1 MEAVMSLS
9 SRSRSARLPRTRLA
23 TACLLALPGLAAAEA
38 AADASTKDLD
48 TVVVTASGSQQ
59 WIKDAP
65 ASISVISR
73 EDIERQPVPDLAA
86 LLSRVPGV
94 TGGLSAVGEQ
104 SKIKLR
110 GMPSNYTLVLV
121 DGKRMG
127 SSASTNYRPDLGRQ
141 DLNWISP
148 DQIERIEVVRGP
160 MSSLYGSDAMGG
172 VINIITRRIGDEWNG
187 SATHSYTR
195 PADGKRGDTQQI
207 GATFSGPLGERF
219 GLRIGANSMR
229 RDSDRSNGGVYG
241 NAYAGEKDRN
251 VDALLQWKLSDA
263 QELSLEAGHGVQQAF
278 IDASLEKQDEGA
290 WGASELKR
298 SSLALNHDGKWRFG
312 NSKISA
318 YWTEYRNDIGAAG
331 RSEATDTI
339 IDGSLTTP
347 FTLGV
352 EHQFAVGGQWKRQE
366 LTNTDT
372 IGRAPIDYA
381 GNAVSGS
388 TLDVDTW
395 ALFAEDELKLH
406 RTLAL
411 TVGARL
417 DHHEQFGGHVSPRAY
432 LVWHPAQQW
441 TIRGG
446 VSKGFRAPSLTENSA
461 SAATQSGGRGCTSL
475 IPLGYT
481 RGGCYMAGNPDLD
494 PETSTNREIGIS
506 FDNDLIDVGV
516 TYFHTDFRNKI
527 EYAPLGRFNGIWWTR
542 MSNVQRARTRGMEGN
557 LNVRFGEQWR
567 WRTSATWMKEARNL
581 TTGRNLID
589 TPEFSGYSS
598 LDWAPSTVFSG
609 SLSAQ
614 YTGRQTGTA
623 TTFLKAYTLYDL
635 TAAWNVNEVL
645 TLRGGVSNLADKKLY
660 AEGSTDYF
668 VAGRSYFLSVTARF

>member
-1 MEAVMSLS
+1 
-9 SRSRSARLPRTRLA
+9 
-23 TACLLALPGLAAAEA
+23 
-38 AADASTKDLD
+38 
-48 TVVVTASGSQQ
+48 
-59 WIKDAP
+59 
-65 ASISVISR
+65 
-73 EDIERQPVPDLAA
+73 
-86 LLSRVPGV
+86 
-94 TGGLSAVGEQ
+94 
-104 SKIKLR
+104 
-110 GMPSNYTLVLV
+110 
-121 DGKRMG
+121 
-127 SSASTNYRPDLGRQ
+127 
-141 DLNWISP
+141 
-148 DQIERIEVVRGP
+148 
-160 MSSLYGSDAMGG
+160 MGG
-172 VINIITRRIGDEWNG
+172 VINIITKRIGDSWNG

-195 PADGKRGDTQQI
+195 PQDGDRGDTQQI

-251 VDALLQWKLSDA
+251 VDALLQWKLSEA
-263 QELSLEAGHGVQQAF
+263 QEVSLEAGHGVQQAF
-278 IDASLEKQDEGA
+278 IAQALEKQDEGA

-298 SSLALNHDGKWRFG
+298 SSLALNHDGKWDFG
-312 NSKISA
+312 TSKLSA
-318 YWTEYRNDIGAAG
+318 YWTEYKNDIGATG

-339 IDGSLTTP
+339 IEGSLSTP

-352 EHQFAVGGQWKRQE
+352 DHQFAVGGQWKRQE

-372 IGRAPIDYA
+372 IGQAPVDYA
-381 GNAVSGS
+381 GNPVVGS
-388 TLDVDTW
+388 SLEVDTW
-395 ALFAEDELKLH
+395 ALFVEDELKLH

-411 TVGARL
+411 TLGARL
-417 DHHEQFGGHVSPRAY
+417 DHHEQFGSHVSPRAY
-432 LVWHPAQQW
+432 LVWHPSEQW

-446 VSKGFRAPSLTENSA
+446 VSKGFRAPSLTENSP

-475 IPLGYT
+475 YPLGYT

-506 FDNDLIDVGV
+506 FDNDLVDAGL

-527 EYAPLGRFNGIWWTR
+527 EYEALGFFNGYWWTR
-542 MSNVQRARTRGMEGN
+542 MSNVQRARTSGMEGN
-557 LNVRFGEQWR
+557 LNFRFGDHWR
-567 WRTSATWMKEARNL
+567 WRTSATWMKEAKNL

-598 LDWAPSTVFSG
+598 LDWTPNTTFSS

-614 YTGRQTGTA
+614 YTGKQTGVVN
-623 TTFLKAYTLYDL
+623 TFLKAYTLYDL

-660 AEGSTDYF
+660 ADGSTDYF
-668 VAGRSYFLSVTARF
+668 VAGRSYFLSMTARF

>member
-1 MEAVMSLS
+1 MSPS
-9 SRSRSARLPRTRLA
+9 FRRSCARLPRTRLA
-23 TACLLALPGLAAAEA
+23 TALALAGLAGLPSVAAAEA
-38 AADASTKDLD
+38 ATKDLD
-48 TVVVTASGSQQ
+48 TVVVTASGNQQ

-73 EDIERQPVPDLAA
+73 EDIERQPVHDLAT

-94 TGGLSAVGEQ
+94 TGGLSASGEQ

-141 DLNWISP
+141 DLNWIAP

-172 VINIITRRIGDEWNG
+172 VINIITKRIGDSWRG
-187 SATHSYTR
+187 GATHSYTR
-195 PADGKRGDTQQI
+195 PQDDTRGDTQQI
-207 GATFSGPLGERF
+207 GATFSGPLGDTL

-229 RDSDRSNGGVYG
+229 RDSDTSNGGLSG
-241 NAYAGEKDRN
+241 NANAGEKDRN
-251 VDALLQWKLSDA
+251 IDALLQWRPS
-263 QELSLEAGHGVQQAF
+263 ERHSFSLEAGQGVQQAF
-278 IDASLEKQDEGA
+278 AAQALEKEGDYA

-298 SSLALNHDGKWRFG
+298 TSLGLSHDGNWSFG
-312 NSKISA
+312 TSRLSA
-318 YWTEYRNDIGAAG
+318 YRTEYRNDIGIGG
-331 RSEATDTI
+331 RSEAKDSI
-339 IDGSLTTP
+339 VEGSLGTP

-352 EHQFAVGGQWKRQE
+352 EHQFTVGGQWKRQQ

-372 IGRAPIDYA
+372 VGQAPIDYA
-381 GNAVSGS
+381 GNPVSGS
-388 TLDVDTW
+388 SLEVDTW
-395 ALFAEDELKLH
+395 ALFVEDELKLH

-417 DHHEQFGGHVSPRAY
+417 DHHQQFGSHVSPRAY
-432 LVWHPAQQW
+432 LVWHPATQW

-461 SAATQSGGRGCTSL
+461 AAATYSRGYGCRSL
-475 IPLGYT
+475 VPLGYIS
-481 RGGCYMAGNPDLD
+481 GGCYMAGNPDLD
-494 PETSTNREIGIS
+494 PEISNNREIGVS
-506 FDNDLIDVGV
+506 FDNDVVDAGL
-516 TYFHTDFRNKI
+516 TWFHTEFRNKI
-527 EYAPLGRFNGIWWTR
+527 QYEALGRFNGYWWTR
-542 MSNVQRARTRGMEGN
+542 MQNVERARTSGMEGT

-567 WRTSATWMKEARNL
+567 WRTSATWMKEAKNL
-581 TTGRNLID
+581 TTGENLID

-598 LDWAPSTVFSG
+598 LDWSPGKVFSS

-614 YTGRQTGTA
+614 YTGKQTGTA
-623 TTFLKAYTLYDL
+623 STFLKAYTLYDL

-660 AEGSTDYF
+660 AEGATDYY
-668 VAGRSYFLSVTARF
+668 VAGRSYFLSMTARF